1 MSDIQELVENA
12 QNQETFSFTEVV
24 QGRGYPRDEVA
35 IYLDEATAYQIVKL
49 EKQIADSLDDQE
61 VDALAEKVAELR
73 KKLAQSKYIFKIVG
87 LSTQTREDLLEKA
100 RNDIKPEYDQHKNFI
115 TGQVEKVEKESPKR
129 DRYYTNLLWQASIEQ
144 IVAPSGAVDTAPTL
158 ETVEAFRKAPM
169 SQQVKFQTAL
179 NELSVAAE
187 IFEESVDD
195 DFLASSSH

>member
-1 MSDIQELVENA
+1 MSDIQELVEAA

-35 IYLDEATAYQIVKL
+35 IYLDEATAYQIAKT
-49 EKQIADSLDDQE
+49 EKQIADSLDDE
-61 VDALAEKVAELR
+61 EIDALAEKVAELR
-73 KKLAQSKYIFKIVG
+73 KKLAQSKYVFKIVG
-87 LSTQTREDLLEKA
+87 LSTETREDLLEKA
-100 RNDIKPEYDQHKNFI
+100 RADIKPEYESHKNFM

-144 IVAPSGAVDTAPTL
+144 IVAPNGAVDTAPTL
-158 ETVEAFRKAPM
+158 ETVEAFRKAPL
-169 SQQVKFQTAL
+169 SQQAKFQTAL